1 MPRKSNTRLKKG
13 NAKLKQDQKKGVA
26 RIEKGLGDVIEEVTE
41 KTGVKKTVKTVSN
54 ALGFDC
60 GCEERKEW
68 ANNKLKLSRRIVG
81 CFKEGQ
87 LEAFEAFQ
95 NKNSQLVNNEERN
108 MIRQIYI
115 SLFDRDIKKP
125 SCCLD
130 KYINDIEKVRQTY
143 YL

>member
-41 KTGVKKTVKTVSN
+41 KTGVKKVVKKIFGDN
-54 ALGFDC
+54 C
-60 GCEERKEW
+60 GCEERKEKI
-68 ANNKLKLSRRIVG
+68 NQNKKLKLSRRIVG
-81 CFKEGQ
+81 CFKEGE
-87 LEAFEAFQ
+87 LESFEAFQ
-95 NKNSQLVNNEERN
+95 NKNSQLVSNEERN

-115 SLFDRDIKKP
+115 SLFDRDIQKP